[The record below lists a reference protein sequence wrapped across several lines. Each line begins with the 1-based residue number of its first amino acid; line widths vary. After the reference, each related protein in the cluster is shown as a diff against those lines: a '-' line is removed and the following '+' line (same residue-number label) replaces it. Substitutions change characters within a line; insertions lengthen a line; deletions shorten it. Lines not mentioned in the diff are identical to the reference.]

1 MACIG
6 GLAWVFL
13 MPRLDGSANAAKRVE
28 RISTRSAAAVAGGRE
43 RDGVKRKRQVEET
56 IKDIEQRSRKK
67 KKRDLKMVIRGAGL
81 SWSVKKFWV
90 ISVIIG
96 VVATAGSYIAGAP
109 FAVTV
114 ACLFIFTLGFP
125 RWLLK
130 FLTARRER
138 AFLNEFANSVDV
150 IVRGVKAGL
159 PLGDCLRMV
168 AQESVD
174 PVRSEFRH
182 IIETQAL
189 GVPLGDAVARMYD
202 RMPLA
207 EVSFFVIVITIQQ
220 KTGGNLSD
228 TLSNLSKVLRDRK
241 KMKGKIVAM
250 SQEAKSSAAIIG
262 SLPLIVMGLISLT
275 TPSYISL
282 LWTEQLGQLMLMGC
296 AFWMFCGVMIMRKMI
311 NFDF

>member
-1 MACIG
+1 MPSDILVQIAVIAFAMACIG

-43 RDGVKRKRQVEET
+43 RDGVKRKRQVE
-56 IKDIEQRSRKK
+56 KRSRISSSAAARRKA
-67 KKRDLKMVIRGAGL
+67 RPENGHPRRRSFVVGEEVLGHLRHHRGRGN
-81 SWSVKKFWV
+81 
-90 ISVIIG
+90 G
-96 VVATAGSYIAGAP
+96 GSYIAGAP

-168 AQESVD
+168 AQ
-174 PVRSEFRH
+174 
-182 IIETQAL
+182 
-189 GVPLGDAVARMYD
+189 
-202 RMPLA
+202 
-207 EVSFFVIVITIQQ
+207 VS
-220 KTGGNLSD
+220 
-228 TLSNLSKVLRDRK
+228 
-241 KMKGKIVAM
+241 
-250 SQEAKSSAAIIG
+250 
-262 SLPLIVMGLISLT
+262 
-275 TPSYISL
+275 
-282 LWTEQLGQLMLMGC
+282 
-296 AFWMFCGVMIMRKMI
+296 
-311 NFDF
+311 